1 LHGPPVEAAVSS
13 GGRRQ
18 DRRRPPRAQQEHA
31 MSPTNVTRFD
41 TGTLNSDRQQ
51 RIDLAAAFR
60 WTARLGL
67 HESIANHFS
76 LAVSDDGSKFLMNP
90 NGRHFSRIRASDLL
104 LLDANDPETMRR
116 PDAPDPT
123 AWCIH
128 GALHRQVAHARCV
141 MHVHSKYATVLAS
154 LKDSRILP
162 IDQNTMR
169 FFGRVAIDDGYD
181 GMGLGDEAERM
192 VAGLG
197 DKSVMIMGNH
207 GVLIAAATVAQA
219 FDEMYYLER
228 ACETLVTA
236 YMTGKELRIAAD
248 AVAAKTAQQW
258 LDYPGFADNHF
269 TELKAILDE
278 EGSDYQR

>member
-1 LHGPPVEAAVSS
+1 
-13 GGRRQ
+13 
-18 DRRRPPRAQQEHA
+18 
-31 MSPTNVTRFD
+31 
-41 TGTLNSDRQQ
+41 
-51 RIDLAAAFR
+51 
-60 WTARLGL
+60 
-67 HESIANHFS
+67 
-76 LAVSDDGSKFLMNP
+76 MNP
-90 NGRHFSRIRASDLL
+90 NGRHFSRVRASDLL

-236 YMTGKELRIAAD
+236 YMTGRELRIAAD

>member
-1 LHGPPVEAAVSS
+1 
-13 GGRRQ
+13 
-18 DRRRPPRAQQEHA
+18 

-104 LLDANDPETMRR
+104 LLDANDSETMHR

-128 GALHRQVAHARCV
+128 GALHRQVPHARCV

-197 DKSVMIMGNH
+197 DKSVMMMGNH
-207 GVLIAAATVAQA
+207 GVLVVAATVAQA

-236 YMTGKELRIAAD
+236 YMTGKELRVAAD

-258 LDYPGFADNHF
+258 LDYPAFADNHF
-269 TELKAILDE
+269 NELKAILDA